1 VWSLYRKDTSMLAV
15 ATAPSTVWP
24 STRRPVVF
32 PAAAIAACL
41 AQELIEAVKAT
52 AAVKG
57 LALPT
62 APLDVAKMPF
72 EVDSLVVV
80 SILCAV
86 EPILGVEL
94 SEQVVRTGGYS
105 SVQSAIDHLMPC
117 IAAQWVSKKGT

>member
-1 VWSLYRKDTSMLAV
+1 MPAV
-15 ATAPSTVWP
+15 ATAQSAVGP
-24 STRRPVVF
+24 STRRAIVF
-32 PAAAIAACL
+32 PTAAVAACL
-41 AQELIEAVKAT
+41 AQELIGAVKAT

-57 LALPT
+57 IPLPT
-62 APLDVAKMPF
+62 APLDIAKAPF

-105 SVQSAIDHLMPC
+105 SVQAAIDHLMPR
-117 IAAQWVSKKGT
+117 IEAEWASKNGSQI